1 MSRHSARPLV
11 AILIAAALALLVKGF
26 VLDLAVVD
34 GRSMLPR
41 YRDGDVVAVL
51 RCAYGLRAPFGLGG
65 ARPYL
70 LRWSRP
76 AVGDI
81 VAARSPVDG
90 RPVVKRVAV
99 RGPLRLE
106 GRDGHLRGGD
116 LDLELDPGAA
126 AVIGRVV
133 ELPASAVFLL
143 GDNLPESVDSRSY
156 GPVGDEAI
164 VGRVLGGPLFRSD
177 RPAKPRRADSG
188 QGVEGPALAAAA
200 GTASDGPAAAGLPGG
215 SGS

>member
-65 ARPYL
+65 ARAYL
-70 LRWSRP
+70 LRWGQP

-81 VAARSPVDG
+81 VAARSPSDG
-90 RPVVKRVAV
+90 RSVVKRVAV
-99 RGPLRLE
+99 RGPLCLE
-106 GRDGHLRGGD
+106 GRDGHLRGGGFD
-116 LDLELDPGAA
+116 LSLDPGAA
-126 AVIGRVV
+126 AVIGRMV
-133 ELPASAVFLL
+133 ELPASTVFLL

-156 GPVGDEAI
+156 GPVSDEAV
-164 VGRVLGGPLFRSD
+164 VGRILGGPLFRSD
-177 RPAKPRRADSG
+177 RPAKPRRAGSG
-188 QGVEGPALAAAA
+188 QGGGGGALAAA
-200 GTASDGPAAAGLPGG
+200 SRPAAAGLPGG

>member
-11 AILIAAALALLVKGF
+11 AILIAAILALLVKGF

-65 ARPYL
+65 TRAYL
-70 LRWSRP
+70 FRWGLP
-76 AVGDI
+76 EVGDI
-81 VAARSPVDG
+81 VAARSPADG

-106 GRDGHLRGGD
+106 GRDGHLRGGG
-116 LDLELDPGAA
+116 LDLLLDPGAA
-126 AVIGRVV
+126 AVIGRMV
-133 ELPASAVFLL
+133 ELPSSTVFLL

-156 GPVGDEAI
+156 GPVSDEAI
-164 VGRVLGGPLFRSD
+164 VGRILGGPLFRSD
-177 RPAKPRRADSG
+177 RPAKPQRADSG
-188 QGVEGPALAAAA
+188 QGVEGGPRAAV
-200 GTASDGPAAAGLPGG
+200 GDSPGSGGREGG
-215 SGS
+215 S

>member
-1 MSRHSARPLV
+1 MSRHSVRPLV

-65 ARPYL
+65 ARAYL
-70 LRWSRP
+70 LRWDQP

-81 VAARSPVDG
+81 VAARSPADG

-99 RGPLRLE
+99 RGPLLLE

-133 ELPASAVFLL
+133 ELPPSTVFLL

-156 GPVGDEAI
+156 GPVSDEAI
-164 VGRVLGGPLFRSD
+164 VGRVLGGPLFRGE
-177 RPAKPRRADSG
+177 RTAKPRRADSG
-188 QGVEGPALAAAA
+188 SGREAGALAAACGPRA
-200 GTASDGPAAAGLPGG
+200 SSTAASGLPGG
-215 SGS
+215 GGS